1 MGQRRPRAD
10 REAERLAPVSNA
22 LPPRLQAIV
31 DEFAEVDRTERL
43 DLLLEYSR
51 DLPDLPE
58 RLQGVELERVHEC
71 QTPLFVQTELEGD
84 AVHLFFAAPDE
95 APTSKGFAGII
106 HAGLDGCT
114 VDEILSTPSD
124 FASGMGLADVVS
136 PLRMRSVGAILARV
150 KRQLMERTAS

>member
-10 REAERLAPVSNA
+10 REAQRLDPVSTT

-58 RLQGVELERVHEC
+58 RLQGVERVHEC
-71 QTPLFVQTELEGD
+71 QTPLFVQAELEGD

-114 VDEILSTPSD
+114 VDEILATPSD

-150 KRQLMERTAS
+150 KRQLMERIAS

>member
-1 MGQRRPRAD
+1 MSGT
-10 REAERLAPVSNA
+10 
-22 LPPRLQAIV
+22 LPARLQEIV

-43 DLLLEYSR
+43 DLLLDYSR
-51 DLPDLPE
+51 SLRPLPARPE
-58 RLQGVELERVHEC
+58 GVELERVPEC

-150 KRQLMERTAS
+150 KRQLMERTTS

>member
-1 MGQRRPRAD
+1 MGQRRARAN
-10 REAERLAPVSNA
+10 REPERLIPVSGT

-31 DEFAEVDRTERL
+31 DEFAEVDITDRL

-58 RLQGVELERVHEC
+58 RLQGAELERVHEC

-84 AVHLFFAAPDE
+84 VAHLFFAAPDE

-114 VDEILSTPSD
+114 VDEILATPSD
-124 FASGMGLADVVS
+124 FASGMGLANVVS

-150 KRQLMERTAS
+150 KRQLMERTTS